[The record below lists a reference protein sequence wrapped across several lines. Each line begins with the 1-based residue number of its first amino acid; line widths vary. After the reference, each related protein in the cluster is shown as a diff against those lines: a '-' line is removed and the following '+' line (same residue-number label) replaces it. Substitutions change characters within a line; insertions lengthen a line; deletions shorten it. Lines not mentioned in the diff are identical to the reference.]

1 MIDRETA
8 DQIED
13 AAIRWV
19 WRLDADGETPE
30 LAAGLA
36 EWLEGDSRRRG
47 AFLQAQAAWA
57 TLDRAKVLARSEPR
71 PRTRRITPSLSRR
84 AVFAGGGALAASLAG
99 AAIWLGTAPRY
110 RTGVGEVRRLPL
122 ADGSTIAINTQSRVS
137 VDLRRDQRILKL
149 DEGEAWFQVAKDPT
163 RPFVVEAGRVRVRA
177 VGTAFSVRRR
187 DGGAEVL
194 VTEGV
199 VETWADQAEGRLVRV
214 SAGSSAFVS
223 DRAAITVQ
231 PPTASDVERRLA
243 WRDGKIDLRGQSL
256 GSAAA
261 EFNRY
266 NVVKLEVRDA
276 ALAAEP
282 LYGVFRTDDPQGFA
296 RAVAASLDTSAV
308 AKADGTIEIGG

>member
-1 MIDRETA
+1 MTDRETA

-19 WRLDADGETPE
+19 WRLDAEGGAPE

-36 EWLEGDSRRRG
+36 AWLEGDSRRRG
-47 AFLQAQAAWA
+47 AFLQAQAAWI
-57 TLDRAKVLARSEPR
+57 TLDRAKVLAPSEAPPQR
-71 PRTRRITPSLSRR
+71 VAPSLSRR
-84 AVFAGGGALAASLAG
+84 TVFAGGALAASLAG
-99 AAIWLGTAPRY
+99 AAVWLGAAPRY
-110 RTGVGEVRRLPL
+110 RTRVGEVRRLPL
-122 ADGSTIAINTQSRVS
+122 ADGSTVAINTQSRIS

-149 DEGEAWFQVAKDPT
+149 DEGEAWFQVAKDPQ

-199 VETWADQAEGRLVRV
+199 VETWADQAEGHLVRV

-231 PPTASDVERRLA
+231 PQAESDVDRRLA

-256 GSAAA
+256 ADAVL

-266 NVVKLEVRDA
+266 NAVKLEVGDA
-276 ALAAEP
+276 ALGAKP

-296 RAVAASLDTSAV
+296 GAVAASLNTSV
-308 AKADGTIEIGG
+308 AARADGTIEIGG